1 MAYRPDAS
9 LSFLAQCDSEDLQVL
24 AKILKCAGDWKKIA
38 EEIQLNG
45 GNSLM
50 RPFRGGDGILYREV
64 IRDVCDKIGIQ
75 YPKRISV
82 RELEFRLLA
91 KLLEKSLAKMS
102 ESERSKVLKGLGVK
116 SANITG
122 PAAVAAIQAA
132 VVAGGFLSYQGAVIV
147 ANAVAKAVVGSGLSL
162 GANAAMTR
170 TLSLF
175 AGPIGWTV
183 TGLWT
188 ALEISGPAYRKT
200 IPACVQVGYL
210 RMKLARDLESRPG
223 KT

>member
-1 MAYRPDAS
+1 MAYRTDLS
-9 LSFLAQCDSEDLQVL
+9 LSFLAQCDREDLQVL
-24 AKILKCAGDWKKIA
+24 AKILECDVDWKEIA
-38 EEIQLNG
+38 KEIQLNG
-45 GNSLM
+45 ANSIM
-50 RPFRGGDGILYREV
+50 TAIRGGEGIPYREV

-75 YPKRISV
+75 YPRRISV
-82 RELEFRLLA
+82 RGLEFRLSA

-102 ESERSKVLKGLGVK
+102 ESERSKLLEELGVK

-132 VVAGGFLSYQGAVIV
+132 VVAGGFLSYQVAAIV
-147 ANAVAKAVVGSGLSL
+147 ANAVAKAVVGSGLSF
-162 GANAAMTR
+162 GANAVVTR
-170 TLSLF
+170 TIGLF
-175 AGPIGWTV
+175 AGPIGWTA

-210 RMKLARDLESRPG
+210 RMKLGRDVEARRGNS
-223 KT
+223 